1 MLNTLAFKLLKTP
14 KRDNKNEQ
22 LYFFL
27 ISLLILASAIII
39 VSSCGCLLFF
49 LIKTVIGKSSRD
61 EFNDGGRASHAS
73 HNEARQDRF

>member
-27 ISLLILASAIII
+27 ISLLILATAIII
-39 VSSCGCLLFF
+39 VSSCGCLIFF
-49 LIKTVIGKSSRD
+49 LIKNMIGKNSGDGD
-61 EFNDGGRASHAS
+61 EIGRLSHAS
-73 HNEARQDRF
+73 NDAPRQDRF

>member
-27 ISLLILASAIII
+27 VSLLILATAIII
-39 VSSCGCLLFF
+39 VASCGCLFF
-49 LIKTVIGKSSRD
+49 FIIKTLIGKASREDQD
-61 EFNDGGRASHAS
+61 ERMSRASNDAI
-73 HNEARQDRF
+73 RQDAF

>member
-27 ISLLILASAIII
+27 ISLLILATAIII
-39 VSSCGCLLFF
+39 VSSCGCLIFF
-49 LIKTVIGKSSRD
+49 LIKTMIGKSSRD
-61 EFNDGGRASHAS
+61 EIDREGRESHAS
-73 HNEARQDRF
+73 NIADR

>member
-27 ISLLILASAIII
+27 ISLLILATAIII
-39 VSSCGCLLFF
+39 VSSCGCLIFF
-49 LIKTVIGKSSRD
+49 LIKNMIGKNSG
-61 EFNDGGRASHAS
+61 DGEERGR
-73 HNEARQDRF
+73 